1 MDQATDRSI
10 DSSLVEA
17 MLRLAEKDRRFGEL
31 ATAWEETH
39 VNLTGPG
46 DSLKAYLLMALQ
58 QKLENRPLAIFVPDE
73 LAARSFQMNLQA
85 FSDDPEAIRVFRA
98 RELEL
103 ASAEAVSR
111 DMEQQRLGV
120 LKALGEGTVQVLIV
134 SGAAALQLLP
144 SPRDLN
150 EISIKLKLGQ
160 RFDLEELTRHLS
172 DLGYERMQLAEIPGQ
187 FARRG
192 DILDIVPIGL
202 PENHRNIGTGIGWR
216 ISFFDD
222 EIDQIKRF
230 AIESQRSIENLTTC
244 VVPPALEV
252 MIRPEDRDNV
262 AAAVKAYG
270 EARIHDLRKTPSL
283 AETAGRLTDLLEEDV
298 AKLAAGEAFPGIDKW
313 LGLIWPEGATILDYL
328 LEAGFLIAVDEPLR
342 LRNRLDASQ
351 AEMAERVT
359 SHLSKGQSF
368 DLATESQIKGA
379 ELFRALDQRT
389 EVLSLATIPSSGNGF
404 PKALNI
410 TIPGR
415 EAESYRGHEARLL
428 PLIEARNDK
437 SEATYFLTGAD
448 QRSERLRSY
457 FAEEGL
463 ADKPSIL
470 DRALDRGFEYPAAG
484 LMVFGSHDIF
494 GQERR
499 RSRRK
504 SRLKGVKIDLFS
516 DLKPGERVV
525 HEAYGIGIYEGLTTN
540 LDASGT
546 KRDFLSI
553 SYAGDDKLHLPMEQ
567 LDQIQKYVGSEGK
580 MPKLTRLGTQEWS
593 RLKERA
599 RASIREL
606 ATDLV
611 SLYAR
616 RSAIKGHRFPPDNS
630 WDQDF
635 AASFPYMETEDQLRC
650 IEEVR
655 SDMESDKV
663 MDRLLCGDVGFGKT
677 EVAFRAMFKAVGD
690 SKQALLLAPTTVL
703 AQQHYQNFVE
713 RIGEFPVRVGL
724 LSRFASPKEINKT
737 IRGLAN
743 GSIDVAIGTHRL
755 LSKDVKCKNLGLLV
769 VDEEQRFGVDH
780 KEKIKAMKP
789 DVDVL
794 TLTATPIPRTLHM
807 SMSGIRDISVIE
819 EPPEDRRPVQTY
831 VMEYDEAIIQDAL
844 LREIS
849 REGQVF
855 YLYNDTR
862 KIREKAAALA
872 EAMPGVRVS
881 FAHGKM
887 NVHEL
892 EDIIS
897 DFVLGNADILV
908 CTTIIESGIDMPNV
922 NTIIVENADRLGLA
936 QLYQLRGRVGRSS
949 RQAYA
954 YVTYMKNKVLT
965 EISEKR
971 LAAIRD
977 YTELGAGFKIALR
990 DLEVRGAGNLLGA
1003 EQHGQLETIGY
1014 DLYTRMLEDEINR
1027 AKLEMTKEGLMADP
1041 AIASAVQQAGQVSAT
1056 MRGQDQIDITTVRKV
1071 AFPGAAGSAPSPQI
1085 PHITPVD
1092 CVVELAL
1099 DSYIP
1104 RDFIPDDG
1112 ERMDLYRRISH
1123 ISNSADYQ
1131 DVIDE
1136 ISDRFGDLPAAVLTL
1151 CDISYIRAKAG
1162 SMGIT
1167 RVFVQKT
1174 SVIFLL
1180 ATESK
1185 PDMEQIFA
1193 MLSLPQYQRNLHF
1206 NAGSKP
1212 YLQYLGAAVSLQA
1225 IPSKLRK
1232 LFLDMQAVIDQ
1243 QSSAS

>member
-1 MDQATDRSI
+1 MTDDNDLRPESGIQA
-10 DSSLVEA
+10 L
-17 MLRLAEKDRRFGEL
+17 LRQAARDKRFIEL
-31 ATAWEETH
+31 ASNWPGSH

-46 DSLKAYLLMALQ
+46 ESMKAYLLMALQ
-58 QKLENRPLAIFVPDE
+58 YAEEGRPLAVFVPDE
-73 LAARSFQMNLQA
+73 LAARSFQINLQA
-85 FSDDPEAIRVFRA
+85 FSEEPDEIRVFRA
-98 RELEL
+98 REFEL
-103 ASAEAVSR
+103 GSADAVSR
-111 DMEQQRLGV
+111 DMEQQRLAV
-120 LKALGEGTVQVLIV
+120 LKALSEGLVRVLIV
-134 SGAAALQLLP
+134 SGPAAMQLLP
-144 SPRDLN
+144 PPSVLKER
-150 EISIKLKLGQ
+150 SIRLKIGMRYDPELLGK
-160 RFDLEELTRHLS
+160 RLTE
-172 DLGYERMQLAEIPGQ
+172 LGYERMHLAEIPGQ

-192 DILDIVPIGL
+192 DILDIIPIGL

-222 EIDQIKRF
+222 EVDQIKRF
-230 AIESQRSIENLTTC
+230 AIENQRSVENIDNCLI
-244 VVPPALEV
+244 PPALEV
-252 MIRPEDRDNV
+252 LTSPGERELLAESVRD
-262 AAAVKAYG
+262 YG
-270 EARIHDLRKTPSL
+270 EEQIRQMRKTSSL
-283 AETAGRLTDLLEEDV
+283 AETAGRLSDLLEEDV
-298 AKLAAGEAFPGIDKW
+298 AKLVSGQPFPGIDKW

-328 LEAGFLIAVDEPLR
+328 LDHEFLIAVDEPLR
-342 LRNRLDASQ
+342 LRNRLDAAQ
-351 AEMAERVT
+351 AEVAERVT
-359 SHLSKGQSF
+359 SLLGKGQTFS
-368 DLATESQIKGA
+368 LANESHIRGA
-379 ELFRALDQRT
+379 EFFRQLDQRAS
-389 EVLSLATIPSSGNGF
+389 VLSLATIPSSGNGF
-404 PKALNI
+404 PKAQNI

-415 EAESYRGHEARLL
+415 EAESYRGRESLLL
-428 PLIEARNDK
+428 PLIEEKKKKA
-437 SEATYFLTGAD
+437 EEIVIFTGD
-448 QRSERLRSY
+448 GQRSTRLKNY
-457 FAEEGL
+457 FTEEGATDL
-463 ADKPSIL
+463 PQLFDSG
-470 DRALDRGFEYPAAG
+470 LDRGFEYPAAG
-484 LMVFGSHDIF
+484 LMVFGSQDIF
-494 GQERR
+494 GREHRR
-499 RSRRK
+499 KSRK

-540 LDASGT
+540 LDAGGT

-553 SYAGDDKLHLPMEQ
+553 SYAGGDKLHLPMEQ

-580 MPKLTRLGTQEWS
+580 EPKLTRLGTQEWN

-611 SLYAR
+611 ALYAR

-635 AASFPYMETEDQLRC
+635 AASFPYEETEDQLRC
-650 IEEVR
+650 IEEVK

-677 EVAFRAMFKAVGD
+677 EVAFRAIFKAVGD
-690 SKQALLLAPTTVL
+690 SKQALFLAPTTVL
-703 AQQHYQNFVE
+703 AQQHYQNFKE
-713 RIGEFPVRVGL
+713 RIGDFPVRVGQ
-724 LSRFASPKEINKT
+724 LSRFASPREVNKT

-780 KEKIKAMKP
+780 KEQIKALKP

-794 TLTATPIPRTLHM
+794 TLSATPIPRTLHM

-831 VMEYDEAIIQDAL
+831 VMEYDEAIIQDAI

-849 REGQVF
+849 REGQIF
-855 YLYNDTR
+855 YLFNDTR

-872 EAMPGVRVS
+872 AALPGVRVS

-892 EDIIS
+892 EDIIG
-897 DFVLGNADILV
+897 DFVSGGADILV

-922 NTIIVENADRLGLA
+922 NTIIVEHADRLGLA

-954 YVTYMKNKVLT
+954 YVTYTKNKVLT
-965 EISEKR
+965 EVSEKR

-977 YTELGAGFKIALR
+977 FTELGAGFKIALR

-1014 DLYTRMLEDEINR
+1014 DLYTRMLEDEINK
-1027 AKLEMTKEGLMADP
+1027 AKLELAASGQLSEDAAAAASQVP
-1041 AIASAVQQAGQVSAT
+1041 AQ
-1056 MRGQDQIDITTVRKV
+1056 MRGSGEPEFVSVRK
-1071 AFPGAAGSAPSPQI
+1071 ADSQILPGTTGSAAPGV
-1085 PHITPVD
+1085 TPVD

-1123 ISNSADYQ
+1123 ISNSEDYH

-1136 ISDRFGDLPAAVLTL
+1136 ISDRFGDLPAAVQTL
-1151 CDISYIRAKAG
+1151 CDISFIRAKAG

-1167 RVFVQKT
+1167 RIFVQKQA
-1174 SVIFLL
+1174 VILLL

-1193 MLSLPQYQRNLHF
+1193 ILSLPAYQKVLNF
-1206 NAGSKP
+1206 NAGLKP
-1212 YLQYLGAAVSLQA
+1212 HIRFPGAAVSLQA
-1225 IPSKLRK
+1225 IPGKLRK
-1232 LFLDMQAVIDQ
+1232 LFLDAEAAMAEQRKI
-1243 QSSAS
+1243 SS